1 MVGESQSAAMGQST
15 AAGNHGGGFLRRR
28 RFLIVGLVVA
38 AAMGYLGYTAFMGA
52 ATYYLSVGEL
62 MARGDAAYGE
72 EVRLMGNVIDGSV
85 EKEAETNTIRFNI
98 KDKDGS
104 SSVPVVYSGVVP
116 DAFKPGSD
124 VVLEGTLS
132 PGGTFEATNLLVKC
146 PSKYEAE
153 ENAQPAE
160 ATY

>member
-1 MVGESQSAAMGQST
+1 MMGDTQPAAMGQST
-15 AAGNHGGGFLRRR
+15 AAGNRGGGFLRRR

-38 AAMGYLGYTAFMGA
+38 AALGYLGYTAFMGA

-62 MARGDAAYGE
+62 IARGDAAYGE

-85 EKEAETNTIRFNI
+85 EKEAETNTIRFAI

-116 DAFKPGSD
+116 DAFKPGAD
-124 VVLEGTLS
+124 VVMEGTLN
-132 PGGTFEATNLLVKC
+132 GKGTFEATNLLVKC
-146 PSKYEAE
+146 PSKYEA
-153 ENAQPAE
+153 AE
-160 ATY
+160 SQAPGEGMD